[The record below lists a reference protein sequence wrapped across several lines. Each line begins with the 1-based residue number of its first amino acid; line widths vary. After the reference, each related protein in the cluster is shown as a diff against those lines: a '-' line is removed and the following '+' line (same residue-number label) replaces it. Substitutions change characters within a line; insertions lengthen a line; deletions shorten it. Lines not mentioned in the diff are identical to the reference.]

1 MEEDIEDIVDEL
13 TNEKFNEF
21 CSIDGCNEAILD
33 AVRERVKQNV
43 EKLIHTDKKTR
54 NEVFQSQSLQL
65 TAIFYNE
72 KLMYE
77 RSLENE
83 SKDMSK
89 VMISN

>member
-1 MEEDIEDIVDEL
+1 MNYMEEDVEDIVDEL

-43 EKLIHTDKKTR
+43 EQLIYTNKKNR
-54 NEVFQSQSLQL
+54 NEVFQTESLKL
-65 TAIFYNE
+65 TAIFYAE

-77 RSLENE
+77 KSMENDNQE
-83 SKDMSK
+83 MST
-89 VMISN
+89 V